1 MFRRRIG
8 LLLTLLLNPRAL
20 RRILP
25 HDEVCVDVKSFKQKV
40 RPGRRG
46 RVSKFAPYLQEIRQ
60 LRGDGYTLRQ
70 ICDWLATKRIKA
82 NVAALSV
89 FLLRAARAGSTRKT
103 KDRP

>member
-1 MFRRRIG
+1 M
-8 LLLTLLLNPRAL
+8 
-20 RRILP
+20 
-25 HDEVCVDVKSFKQKV
+25 DVKSFKRKV

-60 LRGDGYTLRQ
+60 LRDDGYSLRQ

-89 FLLRAARAGSTRKT
+89 FLLRAARVVPTRKT

>member
-8 LLLTLLLNPRAL
+8 LLLNLLLNPRAL

-25 HDEVCVDVKSFKQKV
+25 DDEVCVDVKSFKRKV

-46 RVSKFAPYLQEIRQ
+46 RVSKFTPYVQEIRQ
-60 LRGDGYTLRQ
+60 LRDDGYTFAKSA
-70 ICDWLATKRIKA
+70 DWLATKHIKA

-103 KDRP
+103 RYRP